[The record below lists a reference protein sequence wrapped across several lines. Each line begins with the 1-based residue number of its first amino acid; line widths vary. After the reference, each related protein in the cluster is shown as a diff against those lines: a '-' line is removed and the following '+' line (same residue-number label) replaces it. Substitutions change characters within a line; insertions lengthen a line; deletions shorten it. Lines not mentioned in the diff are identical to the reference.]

1 MKVLFRREGGRDLF
15 SFQPMEGPRCLSSI
29 PFKFEGAKRVFIFS
43 FFPLSQCVP
52 TVFPL
57 SSNECSPTCSLFKH
71 LTFISYA
78 LANVVLL
85 SPICWAEG
93 RNYIHQNRTFYFEEP
108 P

>member
-1 MKVLFRREGGRDLF
+1 
-15 SFQPMEGPRCLSSI
+15 
-29 PFKFEGAKRVFIFS
+29 
-43 FFPLSQCVP
+43 
-52 TVFPL
+52 VFPL